1 MEIPDE
7 AHPHCPILGK
17 PVRRIRKGRG
27 EAAEVSCL
35 EYDVETGRCRHEP
48 DPMSDGRL
56 IRLLEA
62 LNASDS
68 TEGMYCV
75 MR

>member
-1 MEIPDE
+1 MMEKPGE

-17 PVRRIRKGRG
+17 PVPRIRKGRC
-27 EAAEVSCL
+27 EAAEVSCR

-48 DPMSDGRL
+48 DLIRERRL
-56 IRLLEA
+56 IRLLDA
-62 LNASDS
+62 PDVH
-68 TEGMYCV
+68 EGVYCV